1 MKKFFAFVAM
11 AAMLV
16 ACGEPDNG
24 GNGGTNNG
32 GGNYDIPAS
41 EITIDGNFSDWD
53 ALGDKASIAT
63 LPEGA
68 VTYSQLK
75 TLKLYADESF
85 IHFFCEF
92 DPANT
97 LVFVPY
103 FDIDSDGLTG
113 NTSKWS
119 GSGYEGKAEGE
130 IWTWRTEME
139 YDKEVCVEQL
149 EPKAWDPSFYLY
161 NEHDDG
167 TTTTDCVFESG
178 TGAVISS
185 VPCTTKDGLYAFE
198 VSILR
203 SILYAYNLGETF
215 TMGMYQYNQN
225 WACIGQ
231 LPCITDAD
239 KSAGELE
246 YMLTVTLP

>member
-11 AAMLV
+11 AALMMS
-16 ACGEPDNG
+16 CGEPDNG
-24 GNGGTNNG
+24 GNGNG
-32 GGNYDIPAS
+32 NGIPMPDVDS
-41 EITIDGNFSDWD
+41 EITIDGSYSDWD
-53 ALGDKASIAT
+53 AISDKVQVAT
-63 LPEGA
+63 LPEGD

-85 IHFFCEF
+85 IFIFCEF

-97 LVFVPY
+97 LVMVPY

-113 NTSKWS
+113 NDSKWS
-119 GSGYEGKAEGE
+119 GAGYEGKAEGE

-139 YDKEVCVEQL
+139 YDREVCVEQL

-161 NEHDDG
+161 TEDG
-167 TTTTDCVFESG
+167 TECVFEAG
-178 TGAVISS
+178 TGGVLSS
-185 VPCTTKDGLYAFE
+185 VPSATKEGLYAFE
-198 VSILR
+198 ALILR
-203 SILYAYNLGETF
+203 DALFAYELGDTF

-231 LPCITDAD
+231 LPCITDD
-239 KSAGELE
+239 QKVAGELE